1 MKVLELQTEQHN
13 ILYQNALDLLKKLI
27 ATQSFSKEED
37 QTALLI
43 EDFFKQHQIP
53 YHREQNN
60 IWAYNKFYD
69 QSKPTILLNSHHD
82 TVKPNKSYTLNPF
95 EPIEKDGKLF
105 GLGSNDAGGALVSLL
120 ATFVYFYD
128 KENLNYNLV
137 MTATAEEEISG
148 VNGVESIYSKLGDI
162 EFAIVGEPTEMHL
175 AIAEKGLLVLDCL
188 AKGTPSHAAHP
199 NNDNALLNA
208 VDDILWFRSY
218 SFPKKSEL
226 LGEVKMTV
234 TVIHA
239 GEQHNVVPDKCQFTV
254 DVRTTENYSNTEVYE
269 IIQQHIKSEVTP
281 RSLRLNSSSIPL
293 EHPFV
298 QAGIAYGRKTY
309 GSPTSSDQAV
319 IPCASLKMGPGLSTR
334 SHSADEYI
342 FLDEIKDGISIYIN
356 VLSKIV

>member
-43 EDFFKQHQIP
+43 EDFFKQDQIP

-69 QSKPTILLNSHHD
+69 ESKPTILLNSHHD

-148 VNGVESIYSKLGDI
+148 VNGVESIYSKLGAI

-254 DVRTTENYSNTEVYE
+254 DVRTTENYSNKEVYE
-269 IIQQHIKSEVTP
+269 IIQQHVKSEVKP